1 MAWEPSVLRKYNTTG
16 HFRLLNQL
24 RSELKANP
32 LVRPK
37 EGQSIGEVNRSK
49 ALIRA
54 IEGRSQ
60 GYGRG
65 RRGGGSTASGS
76 SSVAVPVPSPAPL
89 TVQEPT
95 WADGHEGP
103 GDDDAGSASFRERLN
118 AVELR

>member
-24 RSELKANP
+24 RSELKGNP

-65 RRGGGSTASGS
+65 RRSGGAS
-76 SSVAVPVPSPAPL
+76 AALPKP
-89 TVQEPT
+89 EPT
-95 WADGHEGP
+95 PEPSWSAQIDGGE
-103 GDDDAGSASFRERLN
+103 DDTTGSESFRQRLN